1 MINTLI
7 LDVDGVLTDGAIL
20 YGDSGETI
28 KKFHIRDGKGIQ
40 LAKLGGMKIYIITTS
55 AEKLIRNRAKK
66 LGMEKETFLGIKN
79 KFKCLEELKVKEEL
93 KFESIAFVGD
103 DVNDII
109 ALETVGFPIAVNDA
123 VDEVK
128 SLVKKRNGLITKR
141 KGGEGAVREAIEF
154 ILKSQGRWEKVIAE
168 DLARQRNE
176 VH

>member
-1 MINTLI
+1 
-7 LDVDGVLTDGAIL
+7 
-20 YGDSGETI
+20 
-28 KKFHIRDGKGIQ
+28 
-40 LAKLGGMKIYIITTS
+40 
-55 AEKLIRNRAKK
+55 
-66 LGMEKETFLGIKN
+66 MEKETFLGIKN
-79 KFKCLEELKVKEEL
+79 KFKCLEELKVKKEL